1 MIYRLL
7 GLKRVVGPTPSPF
20 LPVPSPTAYFT
31 DSRGPCV
38 ILRTAN
44 RVLAGRR
51 CPPHLALTSG
61 THLSAAFSPKA
72 VGIMPLSVLI
82 ELEVCWN
89 DPPTREPSALYKAPL
104 CPHLPSLCQDKEP
117 EAPRRHC
124 WKGFKPPPLFLCPS
138 PFERG
143 RKEIGVRWGSTYIG
157 RVLPSAKDEYSG
169 RNSSPEPRTLAGPT
183 VVVGRAR
190 DSATHGKQA
199 LLGFVKLLAM

>member
-20 LPVPSPTAYFT
+20 LPAPSPTAYFT

-38 ILRTAN
+38 ILRTADH
-44 RVLAGRR
+44 VLAGR
-51 CPPHLALTSG
+51 LALTGG

-72 VGIMPLSVLI
+72 VGIAPLSVLI
-82 ELEVCWN
+82 ELEVCCN
-89 DPPTREPSALYKAPL
+89 DPPTWEPSALYKAPL
-104 CPHLPSLCQDKEP
+104 RSHLPSLCQVKEP

-143 RKEIGVRWGSTYIG
+143 RKEIGVRRGSAYIG
-157 RVLPSAKDEYSG
+157 RVLPSVKDEYSG

-199 LLGFVKLLAM
+199 ILGFVKLLAM